1 MTKQGK
7 DSRKGEHMPEKR
19 GAWLDGRDILGYKK
33 ALHHIDAGL
42 LHTIN
47 ESEKSVLFHEVNVFF
62 QNRFRFTDSSDLT
75 VMHPHNSVAEL
86 FKGIQTV

>member
-1 MTKQGK
+1 MGK
-7 DSRKGEHMPEKR
+7 ASRKNKNMPENR
-19 GAWLDGRDILGYKK
+19 CVWPDGRDILGYKK
-33 ALHHIDAGL
+33 ALHHVDAGL

-47 ESEKSVLFHEVNVFF
+47 KFEKSVLFHEVNVFF

>member
-1 MTKQGK
+1 MKICRKK
-7 DSRKGEHMPEKR
+7 DASGRTGEIFWDKKR
-19 GAWLDGRDILGYKK
+19 
-33 ALHHIDAGL
+33 ALHHVDAGP

-62 QNRFRFTDSSDLT
+62 QNRFRFTDSPNLT